1 MRIIWRTV
9 GSRIAKGDNVK
20 EEEPGR
26 DYHMLSP
33 NVCHFMK
40 VDEQQ
45 CSTVGKRI
53 VRNMKNDT

>member
-9 GSRIAKGDNVK
+9 GSRIAKGDNAK

-40 VDEQQ
+40 VEQQ
-45 CSTVGKRI
+45 QCGTVGKRSL
-53 VRNMKNDT
+53 RNMRSDA